1 MFLQTF
7 SLEPALQTPCF
18 VISCNGKTAQPRW
31 GRSRAGSGSVLVV
44 SPDKNQNPA
53 QYNICVGTAKPSSP
67 RFPESPTEQ
76 LPAMIPVPGPQR
88 AWQGGAKGSSP
99 MCSHTT
105 TPPRR
110 PGSARGCQVSPGG
123 QGGTARASCPPS
135 STRGAGSRGG
145 MAAAQG
151 NVRRHRGSFLRSRC
165 AYRAA
170 LSPARP
176 RLRLSVISCFTAPV
190 TLWKK
195 WSQGCR
201 LHYSLSFWRIWHWPW
216 LEGRHWLTWNLC
228 EN

>member
-99 MCSHTT
+99 MCSHTNVH
-105 TPPRR
+105 

-123 QGGTARASCPPS
+123 QGGTARASCPPLIDPRRREPGWDGS
-135 STRGAGSRGG
+135 SAGERAETPRLLPAEPLRLSSCTEPRT
-145 MAAAQG
+145 AAAQ
-151 NVRRHRGSFLRSRC
+151 
-165 AYRAA
+165 A
-170 LSPARP
+170 
-176 RLRLSVISCFTAPV
+176 
-190 TLWKK
+190 
-195 WSQGCR
+195 
-201 LHYSLSFWRIWHWPW
+201 
-216 LEGRHWLTWNLC
+216 
-228 EN
+228 